1 MGKKLYYY
9 VVIGLIVC
17 LVLVVIRQFNIQDSI
32 EEIDYDEFVAKI
44 NNDENFTVI
53 IGRDDC
59 PYCDKLKNYIIDSGI
74 DVLNPVYLKYSD
86 ENKDVF
92 LNQIETYFDNI
103 QVIPYYAMIEN
114 GEIKNTGQG
123 FKEESDFVAFLRQM

>member
-74 DVLNPVYLKYSD
+74 DVLNPVYLKYSED
-86 ENKDVF
+86 RKSV
-92 LNQIETYFDNI
+92 
-103 QVIPYYAMIEN
+103 V
-114 GEIKNTGQG
+114 
-123 FKEESDFVAFLRQM
+123 

>member
-74 DVLNPVYLKYSD
+74 DVLNPVYLKYPD

>member
-1 MGKKLYYY
+1 MMK
-9 VVIGLIVC
+9 
-17 LVLVVIRQFNIQDSI
+17 
-32 EEIDYDEFVAKI
+32 
-44 NNDENFTVI
+44 I

>member
-59 PYCDKLKNYIIDSGI
+59 PYCDKLKNYIKKLKPNII
-74 DVLNPVYLKYSD
+74 THAYNPNTLKNQ
-86 ENKDVF
+86 NKQITKSK
-92 LNQIETYFDNI
+92 NQNHPNQHNKTPSLLKI
-103 QVIPYYAMIEN
+103 QKIN
-114 GEIKNTGQG
+114 RT
-123 FKEESDFVAFLRQM
+123 